1 MTKVVVTTQQFRNMM
16 QKWFAE
22 CQQYAN
28 EEVIEVGSQEDVD
41 GENEG
46 DKEREE
52 DKERD
57 ERESEDRESESDLIK
72 FKVCN

>member
-1 MTKVVVTTQQFRNMM
+1 MTKVVVTTQQFRNTM

-22 CQQYAN
+22 RQQYAN

-52 DKERD
+52 DKERKARI
-57 ERESEDRESESDLIK
+57 EKE
-72 FKVCN
+72 KVIWLNLKYVYN